1 MELCLSLC
9 ETDERI
15 RKGRSNESI
24 KCMHERNYSQD
35 EHMGLWKICGF
46 TFGQKVKGIFK
57 QELIKLFH
65 CKLKGLIIKLNFV

>member
-35 EHMGLWKICGF
+35 EHMGLWKI
-46 TFGQKVKGIFK
+46 VV
-57 QELIKLFH
+57 LLLAR
-65 CKLKGLIIKLNFV
+65 KLKAYLSKT